1 MRKGDRNWSE
11 KTEEVERQNRVKS
24 EEKSRESRV
33 RKWSVK
39 VDRKIDENIG
49 RESG

>member
-11 KTEEVERQNRVKS
+11 KTEEVERQSRVKS

-33 RKWSVK
+33 GNWSVELE
-39 VDRKIDENIG
+39 RIE
-49 RESG
+49 RM